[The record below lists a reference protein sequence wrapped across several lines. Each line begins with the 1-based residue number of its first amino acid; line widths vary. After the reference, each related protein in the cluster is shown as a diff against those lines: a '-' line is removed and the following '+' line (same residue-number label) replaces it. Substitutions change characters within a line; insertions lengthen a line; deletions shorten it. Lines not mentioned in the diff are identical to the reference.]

1 MSNLP
6 TGTVTFLFT
15 DIEGSTKLWQQ
26 FPNTMPDAL
35 ACHHAILRDAIEAH
49 TGYIFQI
56 IGDAFCV
63 AFSTATDGLDAA
75 LAAQRALR
83 EANWGETGAIRV
95 RMALHTGAAEVRAGE
110 HTSGE
115 YVSGLTLSRA
125 ARLLSAGHGGQIL
138 LSLATAELVR
148 EQLPPETTLRDLN
161 AHRLKDLIRPEH
173 IYQVVVPDLPSEFP
187 TLKSLSTRPNN
198 LPNAATTFVGRHKEL
213 ASFEKLIQDRSA
225 RMITILGPGGM
236 GKTRF
241 ALEIAAEH
249 LHEFENG
256 AYFVPLAPISSP
268 ASIVP
273 TIADSLSFS
282 FYEGSDPQ
290 KQLLAYLREKQML
303 LVLDNYEHLLDGV
316 TVVSEIVQAAE
327 RIKIIATSRERLG
340 LQEEHLYPMQGMD
353 FPDWETP
360 EDALEYDAVKLF
372 LQSARRI
379 RMDFALVQDDL
390 KYLARIC
397 RLVEG
402 MPLAVELAAGW
413 VETLSLK
420 EIADEIQKSA
430 DILETDLRNIP
441 ERQRS
446 IRAAFNYSWN
456 MLADAERNLFKQLSI
471 FRGGFTRPAAETI
484 ASATP
489 RGLNTL
495 ANKSFLTR
503 APSGRFEIHELLRQY
518 AEEQLKTSE
527 VLQSIPA
534 AERSGVET
542 SEVYKVYDRHGDFYL
557 EWLHQKESELKD
569 RRQLSALVEM
579 DLEIENARAAWMR
592 AHSSNRLER
601 IAPATNAL
609 MLFFSL
615 RGRLTEG
622 EELCRASLE
631 STNLAPHPL
640 LRAQILAWKGHFER
654 QLGRTREVE
663 PTLQQS
669 LDLLNLAD
677 DGAQA
682 RSVKAFALL
691 ELGRVESFL
700 GEREKAKQLYEQSLA
715 GYRDFGD
722 QWSIANVLSA
732 LGGLAWHLA
741 RHAEAE
747 QLDRESLAIRQTIGD
762 RRGIAESLEGL
773 GTIYAYAMSGQLEE
787 AMRLSKESL
796 EIYRE
801 IGDQI
806 GVAHSFGPLGVRYAM
821 VGDFPKAIENL
832 KQAIA
837 LHQELGLQ
845 EGVAWWTA
853 GLGWALVLQGEY
865 DRARQ
870 LSENSL
876 SLAREIKHERG
887 VAISLLS
894 LGQTAYGL
902 GDSDQANQLLSQA
915 VEKFRQIN
923 QPIDSA
929 RSLASWGMTWR
940 ALGEG
945 ARAWQIA
952 CESLKLASEVDA
964 WFALVDSLSL
974 FAVMLADRGHIE
986 RAVEVYAMLR
996 RYPFS
1001 RSPYFET
1008 TFGRVVDAAAA
1019 SLPAEVVAAAQA
1031 RGQTLDLHE
1040 TARQLVKEFGN
1051 V

>member
-1 MSNLP
+1 MNPDLP

-26 FPNTMPDAL
+26 HPDAMPNAL
-35 ACHHAILRDAIEAH
+35 ACHHAILNETIAAH
-49 TGYIFQI
+49 GGYVFQI
-56 IGDAFCV
+56 IGDAFCA
-63 AFSTATDGLDAA
+63 AFSMARDGLDAA
-75 LAAQRALR
+75 IAAQRALR
-83 EANWGETGAIRV
+83 DATWGETGAIRV
-95 RMALHTGAAEVRAGE
+95 RMALHTGTADVRVGE

-138 LSLATAELVR
+138 LSLPTAELVR
-148 EQLPPETTLRDLN
+148 DHLLPETILRDLD

-173 IYQVVVPDLPSEFP
+173 IFQAVVPDLPSEFP
-187 TLKSLSTRPNN
+187 ILKSLSTRPNN
-198 LPNAATTFVGRHKEL
+198 LPKAATTFVGRHKEL
-213 ASFEKLIQDRSA
+213 ALFEKLFQDRSA
-225 RMITILGPGGM
+225 RLITILGPGGM

-249 LHEFENG
+249 FHEFENG
-256 AYFVPLAPISSP
+256 AYFVPLASISSP

-282 FYEGSDPQ
+282 LYEGSDPQ

-303 LVLDNYEHLLDGV
+303 LVLDNYEHLLNGV

-360 EDALEYDAVKLF
+360 EDALEYDSVKLF
-372 LQSARRI
+372 LQTTRRV
-379 RMDFALVQDDL
+379 RMDFALVQGDL

-397 RLVEG
+397 RLVDG
-402 MPLAVELAAGW
+402 IPLAVELAAGW

-446 IRAAFNYSWN
+446 IRATFNYSWN
-456 MLADAERNLFKQLSI
+456 LFADAERDLFKQLSV
-471 FRGGFTRPAAETI
+471 FRGGFTRQAAEKI
-484 ASATP
+484 AGASP

-503 APSGRFEIHELLRQY
+503 ASSGRFEIHELLRQY
-518 AEEQLKTSE
+518 GEEQLKESPE
-527 VLQSIPA
+527 LYAQIM
-534 AERSGVET
+534 
-542 SEVYKVYDRHGDFYL
+542 DRHNDFYL

-579 DLEIENARAAWMR
+579 DLEIENAHAAWMR
-592 AHSSNRLER
+592 AITSNRLER
-601 IAPATNAL
+601 IAPVTNAL

-654 QLGRTREVE
+654 QLGRTRKVE

-677 DGAQA
+677 NGAQA

-715 GYRDFGD
+715 GYRGIGD

-741 RHAEAE
+741 RFAEAE

-773 GTIYAYAMSGQLEE
+773 GTIYVYAMSGQLEE

-806 GVAHSFGPLGVRYAM
+806 GFAHSFGPLGVRYAM

-853 GLGWALVLQGEY
+853 GLGWALVLQGKY

-876 SLAREIKHERG
+876 SLARELKDERG

-902 GDSDQANQLLSQA
+902 GDFGQANQLLSQA

-923 QPIDSA
+923 QPIDFT

-964 WFALVDSLSL
+964 WFALLDSLSL
-974 FAVMLADRGHIE
+974 FAVMVADRGHIK

-996 RYPFS
+996 RYPIF

-1019 SLPAEVVAAAQA
+1019 SLPAEVVGAAQA
-1031 RGQTLDLHE
+1031 RGQSLELHE